1 MKKIVQE
8 TDTLLGSLC
17 TLETDWRDEFSN
29 RVIDFLDELERSDL
43 GKTDDSDAQPNTD
56 LPPAGELFP
65 MDEESVGNG
74 ALAALLDADFDA
86 ASTIFRLFLEK
97 SNDEYKSILKELI
110 PEKGM
115 SGPKGFRKDRGSYVQ
130 KLNSLQLEETI
141 EAAINREYSWKD
153 IIIERLKAGRG
164 SAIKGQK
171 RGRQLEDFVEAMV
184 AEVFDDYDARCSFT
198 GMNDDSTEKADFA
211 IPSKENPEIIIEVK
225 GYGATGS
232 KQTDVIGDINRIIQ
246 EKRHDSTFLIF
257 TDGVTWKER
266 ESDFRKLVAYQN
278 QGYIYRIYTKAM
290 RQEFLEDL
298 RLLKEE
304 KNL

>member
-17 TLETDWRDEFSN
+17 TLETDWRDDFSN
-29 RVIDFLDELERSDL
+29 RVIDFLDELERS
-43 GKTDDSDAQPNTD
+43 GTDDATESPDW
-56 LPPAGELFP
+56 ELFP
-65 MDEESVGNG
+65 DEMNSSENT
-74 ALAALLDADFDA
+74 ALAALLEADFDA

-97 SNDEYKSILKELI
+97 SNDEYKSVLKELI

-115 SGPKGFRKDRGSYVQ
+115 TGSKGFRKDRNSYVQ
-130 KLNSLQLEETI
+130 KLNSLNLEETI
-141 EAAINREYSWKD
+141 RATMDREYTWKD

-171 RGRQLEDFVEAMV
+171 RGRQLEDFVEGAV
-184 AEVFDDYDARCSFT
+184 SEVFECYDARCSFT
-198 GMNDDSTEKADFA
+198 GMSGDSTEKADFA

-232 KQTDVIGDINRIIQ
+232 KQTDVIGDISRIIQ

-290 RQEFLEDL
+290 RNEFLEDL
-298 RLLKEE
+298 RMLKEE

>member
-1 MKKIVQE
+1 MKKILQE
-8 TDTLLGSLC
+8 TDSLLESLC
-17 TLETDWRDEFSN
+17 TLETDWRDDFSN
-29 RVIDFLDELERSDL
+29 RVIAFLDELERS
-43 GKTDDSDAQPNTD
+43 GTEEAVDAPSW
-56 LPPAGELFP
+56 ELFP
-65 MDEESVGNG
+65 DPAPDGSP
-74 ALAALLDADFDA
+74 LTALLDADFDA
-86 ASTIFRLFLEK
+86 ASTVFRLFLEK
-97 SNDEYKSILKELI
+97 SNDEYKSVLKELI

-115 SGPKGFRKDRGSYVQ
+115 SGPKGFRKDREAYVH
-130 KLNSLQLEETI
+130 KLNSLKLEETMQ
-141 EAAINREYSWKD
+141 AAMNREYSWKD

-171 RGRQLEDFVEAMV
+171 RGRQLEDFVEAAV
-184 AEVFDDYDARCSFT
+184 AEVFENYDARCSFT
-198 GMNDDSTEKADFA
+198 GMNDDSAEKADFA
-211 IPSKENPEIIIEVK
+211 IPSKEDPEIIIEVK

-232 KQTDVIGDINRIIQ
+232 KQTDVIGDISRIIQ

-290 RQEFLEDL
+290 REDFLEDL

>member
-1 MKKIVQE
+1 MKKIVQK
-8 TDTLLGSLC
+8 TDTLLESLC
-17 TLETDWRDEFSN
+17 TLETDWQDDFSN
-29 RVIDFLDELERSDL
+29 RVIQFLEKLEKPDTPLSDTDE
-43 GKTDDSDAQPNTD
+43 
-56 LPPAGELFP
+56 PPEWELFP
-65 MDEESVGNG
+65 ETEPSGNP
-74 ALAALLDADFDA
+74 LTVLLDADFDA
-86 ASTIFRLFLEK
+86 ASTVFRLFLEK
-97 SNDEYKSILKELI
+97 SNDEYKSVLKELM

-115 SGPKGFRKDRGSYVQ
+115 SGAKGFRKDKGSYVQ
-130 KLNSLQLEETI
+130 KLNSLNLEEIMQATM
-141 EAAINREYSWKD
+141 ERKYTWQD

-171 RGRQLEDFVEAMV
+171 RGRQLEDFVETAV
-184 AEVFDDYDARCSFT
+184 AEVFENYDARCSFT
-198 GMNDDSTEKADFA
+198 GMSGDSTEKADFA

-232 KQTDVIGDINRIIQ
+232 KQTDVIGDISRIIQ

-290 RQEFLEDL
+290 RREFLEDL